1 MPDSDERHDERVDG
15 GTRTRD
21 DERATGDVDVDDL
34 LADLEALAT
43 EVDSHAE
50 RQRVRQSIRLA
61 RRVDADDGVFD
72 QYIRKY
78 TRDDVAES
86 FAGAVLFSI
95 PLLVEDGV
103 SAIAGHFLS
112 ATVAGFPLY
121 YAGNV
126 AFVFVLV
133 SGVLYWSDIQ
143 NVEVYRPLFG
153 VVPRRLVGVLVVS
166 FLTAAV
172 LLTLWGRVG
181 AWRQPD
187 VALARIVVVWT
198 VASLGA
204 SLGDILPGESDKPDI
219 NDELAEFV
227 DALD

>member
-112 ATVAGFPLY
+112 ATVAGFPCTTPETSRSCSSSSP
-121 YAGNV
+121 ASCTGRTSRTSRST
-126 AFVFVLV
+126 ARC
-133 SGVLYWSDIQ
+133 SGSFRDGWS
-143 NVEVYRPLFG
+143 
-153 VVPRRLVGVLVVS
+153 
-166 FLTAAV
+166 
-172 LLTLWGRVG
+172 
-181 AWRQPD
+181 
-187 VALARIVVVWT
+187 
-198 VASLGA
+198 AS
-204 SLGDILPGESDKPDI
+204 SSSP
-219 NDELAEFV
+219 F
-227 DALD
+227 